1 MTEKL
6 NIILDLDNCCIHAL
20 SISTYN
26 NDKKMVE
33 YMTKELKKDGNN
45 VDILKYKFDS
55 EKDDRYKILFIRPHL
70 KIFLEYLLKN
80 YNVSVW
86 SNGYYTYVDKICNII
101 FTKEQKKQLK
111 YIIGATDNPKWGVYD
126 IKNKKFLYDF
136 NSYKNIVKDTSTFSF
151 TDRYDVKDLSFLWK
165 NKPYSSIFTKENTIL
180 IDDAEN
186 HLVFN
191 KYNVLPV
198 KYWVSYDKS
207 DRTLLNVL
215 NYLKKKS
222 IIDTT
227 KLKHFTKTKKDKK
240 TKKK

>member
-6 NIILDLDNCCIHAL
+6 NIILDLDNCCIHAI
-20 SISTYN
+20 SIEYYK

-33 YMTKELKKDGNN
+33 YMTKELKKGDNN
-45 VDILKYKFDS
+45 VNILKYKFDL
-55 EKDDRYKILFIRPHL
+55 EKDDRYNILFIRPHL

-80 YNVSVW
+80 FNVSVW

-111 YIIGATDNPKWGVYD
+111 YIIGGTDNPKWGVYD
-126 IKNKKFLYDF
+126 ITNKKFLYDF
-136 NSYKNIVKDTSTFSF
+136 NSYQNIVKNTSSFSF
-151 TDRYDVKDLSFLWK
+151 ENKYDVKDLSFLWK

-191 KYNVLPV
+191 KYNVIRV
-198 KYWVSYDKS
+198 KYWVSYDNNDK
-207 DRTLLNVL
+207 TLLDVIS
-215 NYLKKKS
+215 YLKNNS
-222 IIDTT
+222 VIDTM
-227 KLKHFTKTKKDKK
+227 KLKQFTKTKKVKK